1 MKAFGFLVLLCLAVL
16 TEACMGYSWG
26 RQRLQQKNI
35 YDDPLEICSLDP
47 ITGWYRDGY
56 ARTDNND
63 RGLHVV
69 CATMTQEF
77 LDYTKGMGNDLSTPR
92 PWFPGLKPGDRWAL
106 CAVRWFQ
113 AQRAGKAPMV
123 KLNATNKKALTIVPR
138 RLLEQYDDRH
148 MP

>member
-1 MKAFGFLVLLCLAVL
+1 MKAFGFLVLLCLSVL

-26 RQRLQQKNI
+26 RQSLQQKNI

-69 CATMTQEF
+69 CATMTQEVI
-77 LDYTKGMGNDLSTPR
+77 
-92 PWFPGLKPGDRWAL
+92 LKES
-106 CAVRWFQ
+106 
-113 AQRAGKAPMV
+113 
-123 KLNATNKKALTIVPR
+123 N
-138 RLLEQYDDRH
+138 
-148 MP
+148 